1 MEVIV
6 TSVSPE
12 QLMTGK
18 ILGNLSV
25 GLTQLLIWLLFAAI
39 GLAGM
44 QMIYRVDFVPA
55 LTPDQIALFV
65 GLILPGFILIAALMT
80 LVGVSV
86 TDMREAQ
93 QVSLLFTLPMVAPY
107 WFAGALLQHPNHP
120 LSVIMSLFPLTA
132 VVSMPMR
139 ISIASVPTWQI
150 IVSYALTWLSALAA
164 LKLAARGFRRGM
176 LQYQHRIRFKEILK
190 GRSHE

>member
-1 MEVIV
+1 
-6 TSVSPE
+6 
-12 QLMTGK
+12 MTGK

-44 QMIYRVDFVPA
+44 QMIYRADFVRP
-55 LTPDQIALFV
+55 LTPDQVALFV

-139 ISIASVPTWQI
+139 ISIASVPLWQI
-150 IVSYALTWLSALAA
+150 LSAYVLTWVSALAA

-176 LQYQHRIRFKEILK
+176 LQYQHRIRLNEILK
-190 GRSHE
+190 GKNHA